1 MRRERQW
8 FVSKPLKCERDSI
21 MHDASSHRLRGI
33 IGFASL
39 LRKAETK
46 ENEMDHRSHFP
57 SSSER
62 AENID
67 VFSIAHRESANPS
80 LIFPLDS
87 LHCRRQ
93 RRRVVLPAMR
103 SFRFRLYSLSP
114 PLLCC
119 KWSRELRLHR
129 YAMLMMTTKIALGRY
144 HMRLS
149 EKSRCLPCLHA
160 PATGSLSFLRGHLHK
175 SL

>member
-1 MRRERQW
+1 MTPPRIAFVGLLVLHRFYVKPKQKKKRWTIVVISPPMSGGKYQRLLDRAPRER
-8 FVSKPLKCERDSI
+8 KPLTHISI
-21 MHDASSHRLRGI
+21 RLAPLPSAAAATASAGS
-33 IGFASL
+33 
-39 LRKAETK
+39 
-46 ENEMDHRSHFP
+46 
-57 SSSER
+57 
-62 AENID
+62 
-67 VFSIAHRESANPS
+67 
-80 LIFPLDS
+80 
-87 LHCRRQ
+87 
-93 RRRVVLPAMR
+93 PAMR